1 MPLKIW
7 LALVLMVLLN
17 GVGMASPVA
26 ELKKVGQAKLEV
38 LFWDVYES
46 ELYSD
51 DGQYQLDTYPLALK
65 IHYLRNIQADDL
77 VERTAQEWQKLGISK
92 QQAAPWLAQLKTLWP
107 DIKKGDELTIVVN
120 NDRSSDFF
128 FNNQSLATIDDRDFG
143 PSFLRI
149 WLDEKCSYPKLRQK
163 LIGN

>member
-1 MPLKIW
+1 
-7 LALVLMVLLN
+7 
-17 GVGMASPVA
+17 MASPVA

-77 VERTAQEWQKLGISK
+77 VERTGEEWQKLGISK
-92 QQAAPWLAQLKTLWP
+92 QQTAPWLTQLKTLWP

-143 PSFLRI
+143 PNFLRI

-163 LIGN
+163 LIGK

>member
-1 MPLKIW
+1 MRCMKLIS
-7 LALVLMVLLN
+7 VLLVYSLS

-51 DGQYQLDTYPLALK
+51 DGQYRLDAYPVALK
-65 IHYLRNIQADDL
+65 IHYLRNIKAADL
-77 VERTAQEWQKLGISK
+77 VDRTADEWQKLGVTK
-92 QQAAPWLAQLKTLWP
+92 QQAAPWLARLATLWP
-107 DIKKGDELTIVVN
+107 DIKKGDELIIVVN
-120 NDRSSDFF
+120 KDSSSDFF
-128 FNNQSLATIDDRDFG
+128 FNNQSLATIDDSEFG
-143 PSFLRI
+143 PNFLRI
-149 WLDEKCSYPKLRQK
+149 WLDENCSYPKLRQK